1 MLFLVKQN
9 IALMSISVKE
19 KVDNLPL
26 SPGVY
31 QFKDSRGNHL
41 YVGKAKKLRNR
52 VRSYF
57 QDSRNH
63 DGRLRVMISKIDD
76 LEVIV
81 TDSEAE
87 ALILENNLIKKHQPR
102 YNIMYRDDKSYP
114 YICITNDSRPRVYP
128 TRTVLRDGSKYFG
141 PYDHVGHMR
150 RMLETIRKTFNL
162 CTCAVSPKMI
172 DKSRGVPKWHSC
184 FDDYLENCSGD
195 WDEDSYRAT
204 MEKVERL
211 LSGKTE
217 GLIREIKE
225 EMEIASEALAFEEA
239 AKLRDSMESL
249 VKYNKKMKIVD
260 NKQINRDIFALR
272 VDEELGEACG
282 VLFKVREGKLIG
294 KFHRFLRNI
303 EDRSGDVMIQSF
315 VEDYYTGQFAGAIPD
330 EVYISEEMEDSEP
343 LAEYLWEQH
352 QKKVPIRV
360 PKIGEKKHLIKM
372 AISNAKLNLSQRKL
386 EKEKYQKERVP
397 QSVKD
402 LKEYLHLNRLP
413 RRIECFDNSNIQ
425 GTDPVASMVCFVDS
439 QPRKSEY
446 KRFKIKTV
454 TGPDDFASM
463 KEVVMRR
470 YKRVKKE
477 KLQVPDLLLVDG
489 GKGQLNAAMEA
500 LKEIA
505 FVGEFEV
512 AGIAKRLEEVFLPGK
527 ADPVMIP
534 KTSSALKLL
543 QRARDEAHRFAI
555 NYHRSKRNKRTVQT
569 ELTQIDGVGEKTA
582 ADLIKTFG
590 SVKKVKELSRER
602 LKEAIGPS
610 KGDAVAD
617 YFNENNPT

>member
-1 MLFLVKQN
+1 
-9 IALMSISVKE
+9 MSITVKE
-19 KVDNLPL
+19 KVDHLPL

-31 QFKDSRGNHL
+31 QFKDSKGNHL

-57 QDSRNH
+57 QESRTH
-63 DGRLRVMISKIDD
+63 DGRLKVMISKIDD

-81 TDSEAE
+81 TDSESE

-114 YICITNDSRPRVYP
+114 YICITNDSKPRVYP
-128 TRTVLRDGSKYFG
+128 TRTVVRDGSKYFG

-172 DKSRGVPKWHSC
+172 DKSRGAPKWHSC

-195 WDEDSYRAT
+195 WNSEEYQNAID
-204 MEKVERL
+204 KVERL
-211 LSGKTE
+211 LTGKTE

-225 EMEIASEALAFEEA
+225 EMQIASDALAFEEA

-249 VKYNKKMKIVD
+249 EKYNKKMKIVD
-260 NKQINRDIFALR
+260 NKQVNRDIFAIE
-272 VDEELGEACG
+272 VDEELQEACG

-294 KFHRFLRNI
+294 KFHRFLKNISETSRNI
-303 EDRSGDVMIQSF
+303 MIQSF

-372 AISNAKLNLSQRKL
+372 AISNAKLNLGQRKL
-386 EKEKYQKERVP
+386 EKQKYAKERIP

-402 LKEYLHLNRLP
+402 LKEYLHLQRLP
-413 RRIECFDNSNIQ
+413 RRIECFDNSNTQ

-439 QPRKSEY
+439 KPRKSEY
-446 KRFKIKTV
+446 KRFSIKTV
-454 TGPDDFASM
+454 TGADDFASM
-463 KEVVMRR
+463 KEIVMRR

-477 KLQVPDLLLVDG
+477 KLQPPDLILIDG
-489 GKGQLNAAMEA
+489 GKGQLNAAVEG
-500 LKEIA
+500 LREIG
-505 FVGEFEV
+505 FDGQCEI
-512 AGIAKRLEEVFLPGK
+512 AGIAKRLEEIFVPGK
-527 ADPVMIP
+527 SAPYMIP
-534 KTSSALKLL
+534 KKSSALKLL

-555 NYHRSKRNKRTVQT
+555 NYHRNKRSKRTVKT
-569 ELTQIDGVGEKTA
+569 ELTEIDGIGKKTA
-582 ADLIKTFG
+582 TDLIKIFG
-590 SVKKVKELSRER
+590 SVKQVKASGVEQLQ
-602 LKEAIGPS
+602 EAIGEK
-610 KGDAVAD
+610 KGESVYN
-617 YFNENNPT
+617 YFNQKADSVAE

>member
-1 MLFLVKQN
+1 
-9 IALMSISVKE
+9 MSITVKE

-57 QDSRNH
+57 QESRHH
-63 DGRLRVMISKIDD
+63 DGRLKVMISKIDD
-76 LEVIV
+76 VEVIV
-81 TDSEAE
+81 TDSESE

-114 YICITNDSRPRVYP
+114 YICITNDSKPRVFP
-128 TRTVLRDGSKYFG
+128 TRTVVRDGSKYFG

-172 DKSRGVPKWHSC
+172 DKSRGAPKWHSC

-195 WDEDSYRAT
+195 WDDEEYQNAID
-204 MEKVERL
+204 KVERL
-211 LSGKTE
+211 LTGKTE
-217 GLIREIKE
+217 DLIREIKE
-225 EMEIASEALAFEEA
+225 EMHIASDAMAFEQA

-260 NKQINRDIFALR
+260 NKQVNRDIFALE
-272 VDEELGEACG
+272 VDDELQEACG

-294 KFHRFLRNI
+294 KFHRFLKNI
-303 EDRSGDVMIQSF
+303 SESPLDIIIQSF

-352 QKKVPIRV
+352 QKKVPIKV
-360 PKIGEKKHLIKM
+360 PKIGEKKHLINM
-372 AISNAKLNLSQRKL
+372 AISNAKLNLGQRKL
-386 EKEKYQKERVP
+386 EKQKYEKERIP

-402 LKEYLHLNRLP
+402 LKEYLHLQRLP
-413 RRIECFDNSNIQ
+413 RRIECFDNSNTQ
-425 GTDPVASMVCFVDS
+425 GTDPVASMVCFIDS
-439 QPRKSEY
+439 KPRKSEY

-454 TGPDDFASM
+454 TGADDFASM
-463 KEVVMRR
+463 KEIVMRR
-470 YKRVKKE
+470 YNRVKKE
-477 KLQVPDLLLVDG
+477 KLQPPDLILIDG
-489 GKGQLNAAMEA
+489 GKGQLNAAVQG
-500 LKEIA
+500 LREIG
-505 FVGEFEV
+505 FEGECEI
-512 AGIAKRLEEVFLPGK
+512 AGIAKRLEEIFVPGRS
-527 ADPVMIP
+527 APYMIP

-555 NYHRSKRNKRTVQT
+555 TYHRDKRSKRTVKT
-569 ELTQIDGVGEKTA
+569 ELTEISGIGEKTA
-582 ADLIKTFG
+582 IDLIKIFG
-590 SVKKVKELSRER
+590 SVKQVRTSEMQQLQ
-602 LKEAIGPS
+602 EAIGEK
-610 KGDAVAD
+610 KGAQVYD
-617 YFNENNPT
+617 YFNQNGGSDTR

>member
-1 MLFLVKQN
+1 
-9 IALMSISVKE
+9 MSITVKE

-57 QDSRNH
+57 QDSRQH
-63 DGRLRVMISKIDD
+63 DGRLKVMISKIDD
-76 LEVIV
+76 VEVIV
-81 TDSEAE
+81 TDSESE

-114 YICITNDSRPRVYP
+114 YICITDDAKPRVYP
-128 TRTVLRDGSKYFG
+128 TRTVVRDGSKYFG

-172 DKSRGVPKWHSC
+172 DKSRGAPKWHSC

-195 WDEDSYRAT
+195 WPAEEYQNAI
-204 MEKVERL
+204 EKVERL
-211 LSGKTE
+211 LTGKTE
-217 GLIREIKE
+217 DLIREIKE
-225 EMEIASEALAFEEA
+225 EMQIASDALAFEEA

-249 VKYNKKMKIVD
+249 EKYNKKMKIVD
-260 NKQINRDIFALR
+260 NKQVNRDIFAVE
-272 VDEELGEACG
+272 VDDELMEACG

-294 KFHRFLRNI
+294 KFHRFLKNI
-303 EDRSGDVMIQSF
+303 SDTSREVMIQSF

-352 QKKVPIRV
+352 EKKVPIKV
-360 PKIGEKKHLIKM
+360 PKIGEKKHLINM
-372 AISNAKLNLSQRKL
+372 AISNAKLNLGQRKL
-386 EKEKYQKERVP
+386 EKQKFEKERIP

-402 LKEYLHLNRLP
+402 LKEYLHLQRLP
-413 RRIECFDNSNIQ
+413 RRIECFDNSNTQ

-439 QPRKSEY
+439 KPRKSEY

-454 TGPDDFASM
+454 TGADDFASM
-463 KEVVMRR
+463 KEIVRRR

-477 KLQVPDLLLVDG
+477 QLQPPYLILIDG
-489 GKGQLNAAMEA
+489 GKGQLNAAVQG
-500 LKEIA
+500 LREIG
-505 FVGEFEV
+505 FEGECEI
-512 AGIAKRLEEVFLPGK
+512 AGIAKRLEEIFVPGRS
-527 ADPVMIP
+527 APYMIP
-534 KTSSALKLL
+534 KKSSALKLL

-555 NYHRSKRNKRTVQT
+555 NYHRDKRSKRTVKT
-569 ELTQIDGVGEKTA
+569 ELTEIDGIGKKTA
-582 ADLIKTFG
+582 TDLIKIFG
-590 SVKKVKELSRER
+590 SVKQVKKSGKDQLQ
-602 LKEAIGPS
+602 EAIGNK
-610 KGDAVAD
+610 KGEQVYRHFNGNGGAD
-617 YFNENNPT
+617 PD

>member
-1 MLFLVKQN
+1 
-9 IALMSISVKE
+9 MSITVKE
-19 KVDNLPL
+19 KVDHLPL
-26 SPGVY
+26 TPGVY
-31 QFKDSRGNHL
+31 QFKDKRGNHL

-57 QDSRNH
+57 QESRYH
-63 DGRLRVMISKIDD
+63 DGRLKVMISKIDD
-76 LEVIV
+76 VEVIV

-87 ALILENNLIKKHQPR
+87 ALILENNLIKKYQPR

-114 YICITNDSRPRVYP
+114 YICITQGQKPRVYP
-128 TRTVLRDGSKYFG
+128 TRTVVRDGSKYFG

-172 DKSRGVPKWHSC
+172 DKSRGAPKWHSC

-195 WDEDSYRAT
+195 WDEEEYQTAID
-204 MEKVERL
+204 KVERL
-211 LSGKTE
+211 LTGKTE
-217 GLIREIKE
+217 DLIREIKE
-225 EMEIASEALAFEEA
+225 EMQIASDALAFEEA

-249 VKYNKKMKIVD
+249 VKYNQKMKIVD
-260 NKQINRDIFALR
+260 NKQVNRDIFAIE
-272 VDEELGEACG
+272 VDEELLEACG

-294 KFHRFLRNI
+294 KFHRFLKNI
-303 EDRSGDVMIQSF
+303 SESSREMMIQSF

-360 PKIGEKKHLIKM
+360 PKIGEKKHLINM
-372 AISNAKLNLSQRKL
+372 AISNAKLNLGQRKL
-386 EKEKYQKERVP
+386 EKQKFEKERIP

-402 LKEYLHLNRLP
+402 LKEYLHLQRLP
-413 RRIECFDNSNIQ
+413 RRIECFDNSNTQ

-454 TGPDDFASM
+454 VGADDFASM
-463 KEVVMRR
+463 KEIVMRR

-477 KLQVPDLLLVDG
+477 KLQPPDLILIDG
-489 GKGQLNAAMEA
+489 GKGQLSAAVEG
-500 LKEIA
+500 LREIG
-505 FVGEFEV
+505 FEGECEI

-527 ADPVMIP
+527 ADPYMIP

-555 NYHRSKRNKRTVQT
+555 NYHRDKRSKRTIKT
-569 ELTQIDGVGEKTA
+569 ELTEIDGIGEKTA
-582 ADLIKTFG
+582 AELIKLFG
-590 SVKKVKELSRER
+590 SVKKVKQSDESL
-602 LKEAIGPS
+602 LKEAIGEK
-610 KGDAVAD
+610 KGELVYQFYNDAD
-617 YFNENNPT
+617 

>member
-1 MLFLVKQN
+1 
-9 IALMSISVKE
+9 MSITVKE

-57 QDSRNH
+57 QDSRQH
-63 DGRLRVMISKIDD
+63 DGRLKVMISKIDD
-76 LEVIV
+76 VEVIV
-81 TDSEAE
+81 TDSESE

-114 YICITNDSRPRVYP
+114 YICITDDTRPRVYP
-128 TRTVLRDGSKYFG
+128 TRTVVRDGSKYFG

-172 DKSRGVPKWHSC
+172 DKSRGAPKWHSC

-195 WDEDSYRAT
+195 WPAEEYQNAI
-204 MEKVERL
+204 EKVERL
-211 LSGKTE
+211 LTGKTE
-217 GLIREIKE
+217 DLIREIKE
-225 EMEIASEALAFEEA
+225 EMQIASDALAFEEA

-249 VKYNKKMKIVD
+249 EKYNKKMKIVD
-260 NKQINRDIFALR
+260 NKQVNRDIFAVE
-272 VDEELGEACG
+272 VDDELMEACG

-294 KFHRFLRNI
+294 KFHRFLKNI
-303 EDRSGDVMIQSF
+303 SETTREIMIQSF

-352 QKKVPIRV
+352 EKKVPIKV
-360 PKIGEKKHLIKM
+360 PKIGEKKHLINM
-372 AISNAKLNLSQRKL
+372 AISNAKLNLGQRKL
-386 EKEKYQKERVP
+386 EKQKYEKERIP

-402 LKEYLHLNRLP
+402 LKEYLHLQRLP
-413 RRIECFDNSNIQ
+413 RRIECFDNSNTQ

-439 QPRKSEY
+439 KPRKSEY

-454 TGPDDFASM
+454 TGADDFASM
-463 KEVVMRR
+463 KEIVKRR

-477 KLQVPDLLLVDG
+477 KLQPPDLILIDG
-489 GKGQLNAAMEA
+489 GKGQLNAAVQG
-500 LKEIA
+500 LREI
-505 FVGEFEV
+505 GFEGQCEI
-512 AGIAKRLEEVFLPGK
+512 AGIAKRLEEIFVPGK
-527 ADPVMIP
+527 SAPYMIP
-534 KTSSALKLL
+534 KKSSALKLL

-555 NYHRSKRNKRTVQT
+555 NYHRDKRSKRTVKT
-569 ELTQIDGVGEKTA
+569 ELTEIDGIGKKTA
-582 ADLIKTFG
+582 TDLIKIFG
-590 SVKKVKELSRER
+590 SVKQVKNSGKQQLQ
-602 LKEAIGPS
+602 EAIGKK
-610 KGDAVAD
+610 KGEQVYLYYNKNGDT
-617 YFNENNPT
+617 EPK

>member
-1 MLFLVKQN
+1 
-9 IALMSISVKE
+9 MSITVKE
-19 KVDNLPL
+19 KVDHLPL

-41 YVGKAKKLRNR
+41 YIGKAKKLRNR

-57 QDSRNH
+57 QESRHH
-63 DGRLRVMISKIDD
+63 DGRLKVMISKIEDV
-76 LEVIV
+76 EVIV
-81 TDSEAE
+81 TDSESE

-114 YICITNDSRPRVYP
+114 YICITNDSKPRVFP
-128 TRTVLRDGSKYFG
+128 TRTVVRDGSKYFG

-172 DKSRGVPKWHSC
+172 DKSRGAPKWHSC

-195 WDEDSYRAT
+195 WDDDEYRDA

-211 LSGKTE
+211 LTGKTE
-217 GLIREIKE
+217 DLIKDIKE
-225 EMEIASEALAFEEA
+225 EMQIASDALAFEEA

-249 VKYNKKMKIVD
+249 EKYNKKMKIVD
-260 NKQINRDIFALR
+260 NKQVNRDIFAIE
-272 VDEELGEACG
+272 VDEELQEACG

-294 KFHRFLRNI
+294 KFHRFLKNI
-303 EDRSGDVMIQSF
+303 TETSRDIMIQSF

-343 LAEYLWEQH
+343 LAEYLWEMH

-360 PKIGEKKHLIKM
+360 PKIGEKKHLINM
-372 AISNAKLNLSQRKL
+372 AISNAKLNLGQRKL
-386 EKEKYQKERVP
+386 EKQKFEKERIP

-402 LKEYLHLNRLP
+402 LKEYLHLQRLP

-439 QPRKSEY
+439 KPRKSEY

-454 TGPDDFASM
+454 TGADDFASM

-470 YKRVKKE
+470 YKRVKRE
-477 KLQVPDLLLVDG
+477 KLQPPDLILIDG
-489 GKGQLNAAMEA
+489 GKGQLNAAVQG
-500 LKEIA
+500 LREIG
-505 FVGEFEV
+505 FEGECEI
-512 AGIAKRLEEVFLPGK
+512 AGIAKRLEEIFVPGK
-527 ADPVMIP
+527 SAPYMIP

-555 NYHRSKRNKRTVQT
+555 NYHRDKRSKRTVKT
-569 ELTQIDGVGEKTA
+569 ELTEIDGIGEKTA
-582 ADLIKTFG
+582 ADLIRIFG
-590 SVKKVKELSRER
+590 SVKQVKASEEDQ
-602 LKEAIGPS
+602 LKEAIGEK
-610 KGDAVAD
+610 KGESVYS
-617 YFNENNPT
+617 YFNKPVDSVSV

>member
-1 MLFLVKQN
+1 
-9 IALMSISVKE
+9 MSITVKE
-19 KVDNLPL
+19 KVDHLPL
-26 SPGVY
+26 TPGVY
-31 QFKDSRGNHL
+31 QFKDKRGNHL

-57 QDSRNH
+57 QESRYH
-63 DGRLRVMISKIDD
+63 DGRLKVMISKIDD
-76 LEVIV
+76 VEVIV

-87 ALILENNLIKKHQPR
+87 ALILENNLIKKYQPR

-114 YICITNDSRPRVYP
+114 YICITQGQKPRVYP
-128 TRTVLRDGSKYFG
+128 TRTVVRDGSKYFG

-172 DKSRGVPKWHSC
+172 DKSRGAPKWHSC

-195 WDEDSYRAT
+195 WDEEEYQTAID
-204 MEKVERL
+204 KVERL
-211 LSGKTE
+211 LTGKTE
-217 GLIREIKE
+217 DLIREIKE
-225 EMEIASEALAFEEA
+225 EMQIASDALAFEEA

-249 VKYNKKMKIVD
+249 VKYNQKMKIVD
-260 NKQINRDIFALR
+260 NKQVNRDIFAIE
-272 VDEELGEACG
+272 VDEELLEACG

-294 KFHRFLRNI
+294 KFHRFLKNI
-303 EDRSGDVMIQSF
+303 SESSREMMIQSF

-360 PKIGEKKHLIKM
+360 PKIGEKKHLINM
-372 AISNAKLNLSQRKL
+372 AISNAKLNLGQRKL
-386 EKEKYQKERVP
+386 EKQKFEKERIP

-402 LKEYLHLNRLP
+402 LKEYLHLQRLP
-413 RRIECFDNSNIQ
+413 HRIECFDNSNTQ

-454 TGPDDFASM
+454 VGADDFASM
-463 KEVVMRR
+463 KEIVMRR

-477 KLQVPDLLLVDG
+477 KLQPPDLILIDG
-489 GKGQLNAAMEA
+489 GKGQLSAAVEG
-500 LKEIA
+500 LREI
-505 FVGEFEV
+505 GFEDECEI

-527 ADPVMIP
+527 ADPYMIP

-555 NYHRSKRNKRTVQT
+555 NYHRDKRSKRTIKT
-569 ELTQIDGVGEKTA
+569 ELTEIDGIGEKTA
-582 ADLIKTFG
+582 AELIKLFG
-590 SVKKVKELSRER
+590 SVKKVKQSDESL
-602 LKEAIGPS
+602 LKEAIGEK
-610 KGDAVAD
+610 KGELVYQFYNDAD
-617 YFNENNPT
+617 